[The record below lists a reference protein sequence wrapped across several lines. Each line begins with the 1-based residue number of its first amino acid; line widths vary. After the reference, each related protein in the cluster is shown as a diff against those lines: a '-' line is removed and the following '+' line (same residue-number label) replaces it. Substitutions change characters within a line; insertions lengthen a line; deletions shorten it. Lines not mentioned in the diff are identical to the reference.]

1 MGTLLLYTVYN
12 DDKSIRAGLDIV
24 LHELLIFKLVNNEY
38 ELFQCIKHEPC
49 IPSNLAISGDGKVIM
64 MTKNSSR
71 SIGIVYVYKQTGSSY
86 LFSRSIYSDNP
97 HTGDCFG
104 NNIVLDYEGN
114 VVSIS

>member
-1 MGTLLLYTVYN
+1 MGILLAHTVYSN
-12 DDKSIRAGLDIV
+12 DRSIKAGLDIV
-24 LHELLIFKLVNNEY
+24 LYELLIYKLVKDEY

-97 HTGDCFG
+97 YIDDCFG